1 MHNENPHT
9 ALVTGAYGAIGK
21 AIATGLAEAGL
32 RICLVGRDAERLA
45 KACEEVKHK
54 TGNPDVFGEV
64 VELGSKKEIGAL
76 AARWKGPLDL
86 LINNAATAPRQRTET
101 AEGIETQWGVNVL
114 SYGRMAVAML
124 PFMEGR
130 RGARI
135 VNVASYWAGGLN
147 LEDPEFKT
155 RRYDNDAAY
164 RQAKQANRMLSATF
178 ARLLEPEGITV
189 NSCHPG
195 DVNSKLSNAFGFG
208 GSESPEE
215 GAATPLFLAL
225 STEVNGMTGRYFE
238 HRREVACSFSKDAAR
253 VERLYGLCS
262 PLF

>member
-1 MHNENPHT
+1 MQNEQKT

-21 AIATGLAEAGL
+21 AIATGLAEAGM
-32 RICLVGRDAERLA
+32 RVCLVGRDAERLA
-45 KACEEVKHK
+45 TACDEVKRR

-64 VELGSKKEIGAL
+64 VELGLKSEIRAL
-76 AARWKGPLDL
+76 AARWKGPLGL
-86 LINNAATAPRQRTET
+86 LINNAATAPRKRTET
-101 AEGIETQWGVNVL
+101 AEGIETHWGVNVL
-114 SYGRMAVAML
+114 SYGRMTVAML

-130 RGARI
+130 TGTRI

-147 LEDPEFKT
+147 IDDPEFKT

-164 RQAKQANRMLSATF
+164 RQAKQANRMLSAAF
-178 ARLLEPEGITV
+178 ARLLEPKGVTV

-225 STEVNGMTGRYFE
+225 SPEVNGITGRYFE
-238 HRREVACSFSKDAAR
+238 HSREVSCSFSKNTAQ
-253 VERLYGLCS
+253 VERLFRLCS